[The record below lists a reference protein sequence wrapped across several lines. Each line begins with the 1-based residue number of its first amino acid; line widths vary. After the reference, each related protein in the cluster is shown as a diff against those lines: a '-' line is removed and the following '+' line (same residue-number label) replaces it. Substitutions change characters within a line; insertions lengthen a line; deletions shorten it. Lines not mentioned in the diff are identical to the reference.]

1 MFHQFTRNL
10 STNIKNEKIMKKILK
25 YQSKIKD
32 LIIENKLPMTGY
44 TYSYSFGN
52 NNKFDE
58 EKYLKEEKKII
69 TKMNKFY
76 NS

>member
-1 MFHQFTRNL
+1 
-10 STNIKNEKIMKKILK
+10 
-25 YQSKIKD
+25 
-32 LIIENKLPMTGY
+32 MTGY

-58 EKYLKEEKKII
+58 EEYLKEEKKII

>member
-25 YQSKIKD
+25 YQSKIKN

-52 NNKFDE
+52 NKFDE
-58 EKYLKEEKKII
+58 EEYLKEEKKII